1 MTGRIEPGMTTPPP
15 AKAPA
20 PASTWRRRWLAL
32 ALSADVVSYA
42 LACLAAYQIRFGSKE
57 TFMIVRLIGERRYR
71 LPYVWA
77 FAIMLPVWLGVL
89 FFNRAYSWRRVSYPP
104 FELRR
109 VLSSLTVG
117 VAMFGL
123 ASFGFRANINRPF
136 LIVLFGVALPLVPLG
151 RLLARNVHKRWRR
164 RAGARAATL
173 IVGANREG
181 RIVAD
186 IMLANPTFDF
196 VPVGFVDDDPEPAP
210 EDDPHNLPVVGTTK
224 EILALVDSLG
234 ISAVFLV
241 DSTLGADTTGQIL
254 RALRARDL
262 EVRISA
268 NLPEILA
275 WRLAIE
281 PITGFPMLSVD
292 NGKMERLQRLAKR
305 SLDLAGSTFGLLV
318 LSPILIGIAI
328 AIRLESRG
336 PVFFR
341 QERAGLHGKPFR
353 VFKFRTMVAGADRMK
368 LEGEIESEV
377 AGPIFKVRDDPRVTR
392 VGRRLRRYSIDEL
405 PQLINVLIGQMS
417 LVGPRPLPLHEQE
430 ELNEIAPERLEV
442 RPGITGL
449 WQVSGRS
456 DAPFERLVRLD
467 LFYVENW
474 SIAYDLY
481 VLYKTI
487 PAVLKKSG
495 AY

>member
-1 MTGRIEPGMTTPPP
+1 MTEAERTSAT
-15 AKAPA
+15 APA
-20 PASTWRRRWLAL
+20 PARVWRRRWLVLVFA
-32 ALSADVVSYA
+32 ADVLSYA
-42 LACLAAYQIRFGSKE
+42 LAVFGAYQIRFGAGE
-57 TFMIVRLIGERRYR
+57 PAYMIVNLLGDDRYR
-71 LPYVWA
+71 LAYVPA
-77 FAIMLPVWLGVL
+77 FAMMFPVWLGVL
-89 FFNRAYSWRRVSYPP
+89 FFNRCYSWRHVSYPP

-109 VLSSLTVG
+109 VLSALTLG

-123 ASFGFRANINRPF
+123 FSFGFRANINRP
-136 LIVLFGVALPLVPLG
+136 LLLVLFGVATISVPAG
-151 RLLARNVHKRWRR
+151 RLIARNIWKRWRR
-164 RAGARAATL
+164 RAGARARTL

-186 IMLANPTFDF
+186 IMIANLTFDF
-196 VPVGFVDDDPEPAP
+196 VPVGFVDDDPQPAGP
-210 EDDPHNLPVVGTTK
+210 DFVHDIPVVGGTK
-224 EILALVDSLG
+224 EILDLVDSLHV
-234 ISAVFLV
+234 SAVFIV
-241 DSTLGADTTGQIL
+241 DSMLGAERTGAIL
-254 RALRARDL
+254 RALRPRDV

-281 PITGFPMLSVD
+281 PITGFPMLSID
-292 NGKMERLQRLAKR
+292 NGKLERFNRFAKR
-305 SLDLAGSTFGLLV
+305 TLDVAGSAGGLLA
-318 LSPILIGIAI
+318 LSPLLIGIAI
-328 AIRLESRG
+328 AIRIDSRG

-341 QERAGLHGKPFR
+341 QLRAGHKGKPFR
-353 VFKFRTMVAGADRMK
+353 VFKYRTMVTGADTMK
-368 LEGEIESEV
+368 LSGEIASEV
-377 AGPIFKVRDDPRVTR
+377 DGPIFKIRDDPRVTR
-392 VGRRLRRYSIDEL
+392 VGRFLRRYSLDEL
-405 PQLINVLIGQMS
+405 PQLINVLVGQMS

-430 ELNEIAPERLEV
+430 ELDEIAPERLEV

-456 DAPFERLVRLD
+456 DAPLERLVRLD

>member
-1 MTGRIEPGMTTPPP
+1 MTTTGASPSP
-15 AKAPA
+15 APA
-20 PASTWRRRWLAL
+20 PPSVWRRRWLLMVL
-32 ALSADVVSYA
+32 AADVATYA
-42 LACLAAYQIRFGSKE
+42 IAVFAAYQIRFGAGE
-57 TFMIVRLIGERRYR
+57 PRYMIVNLLGDNRYR
-71 LPYVWA
+71 LPYVQA
-77 FAIMLPVWLGVL
+77 FAIMFPVWLSVL
-89 FFNRAYSWRRVSYPP
+89 FFNRCYSWRQVSYPP

-109 VLSSLTVG
+109 VLSAMTFG

-123 ASFGFRANINRPF
+123 ASFGFRANINRP
-136 LIVLFGVALPLVPLG
+136 LILVLFGVAMVVVPAG
-151 RLLARNVHKRWRR
+151 RLVARNIWKRWRR
-164 RAGARAATL
+164 KASARARTL

-186 IMLANPTFDF
+186 IMVANPTFDF
-196 VPVGFVDDDPEPAP
+196 VPVGFVDDDPEPPPA
-210 EDDPHNLPVVGTTK
+210 DDPHQIPVVGTTK
-224 EILALVDSLG
+224 DVLSLVDSLH
-234 ISAVFLV
+234 ITALFIV
-241 DSTLGADTTGQIL
+241 DPTLGSERTGEIL
-254 RALRARDL
+254 RALRKRDI

-292 NGKMERLQRLAKR
+292 NGKMERFNRAAKR
-305 SLDLAGSTFGLLV
+305 TLDIVGSGAGLIV
-318 LSPILIGIAI
+318 LSPLLIGLAI
-328 AIRLESRG
+328 AIRMDSKG

-341 QERAGLHGKPFR
+341 QLRAGHRGKPFR
-353 VFKFRTMVAGADRMK
+353 VFKYRTMVSGADSMK
-368 LEGEIESEV
+368 MSGQIASEV
-377 AGPIFKVRDDPRVTR
+377 EGPIFKVRDDPRVTR
-392 VGRRLRRYSIDEL
+392 VGKFLRRYSIDEL

-430 ELNEIAPERLEV
+430 ELDAIAPERLEV

>member
-1 MTGRIEPGMTTPPP
+1 MTDAHPTP
-15 AKAPA
+15 AKGPA
-20 PASTWRRRWLAL
+20 PAVWRRRWLLL
-32 ALSADVVSYA
+32 AFTADVISYA
-42 LACLAAYQIRFGSKE
+42 IAVFGAYQIRFGAGEPSY
-57 TFMIVRLIGERRYR
+57 MIVNLLGQNRYR
-71 LPYVWA
+71 LAYIPA
-77 FAIMLPVWLGVL
+77 FAIMFPVWLGVL
-89 FFNRAYSWRRVSYPP
+89 FFNRCYSWRHVSYPP

-109 VLSSLTVG
+109 VLSALTFG
-117 VAMFGL
+117 VATFGL
-123 ASFGFRANINRPF
+123 ASFTFRANINRP
-136 LIVLFGVALPLVPLG
+136 LLLVLFGVALITVPAG
-151 RLLARNVHKRWRR
+151 RLTARNVWKRWRR
-164 RAGARAATL
+164 AVGARARTL

-186 IMLANPTFDF
+186 IMIANTNFDF
-196 VPVGFVDDDPEPAP
+196 VPVGFVDDDPEPP
-210 EDDPHNLPVVGTTK
+210 PDDFVHDIPVLGTTK
-224 EILALVDSLG
+224 DVLGVVDSMGITAVFIVDSMLGSERVGEILRSL
-234 ISAVFLV
+234 
-241 DSTLGADTTGQIL
+241 
-254 RALRARDL
+254 RPRDV

-292 NGKMERLQRLAKR
+292 NGKLERFNRTAKR
-305 SLDLAGSTFGLLV
+305 TLDIVGSAAGLIV
-318 LSPILIGIAI
+318 LSPLLIGLAI
-328 AIRLESRG
+328 AIRIDSRG

-341 QERAGLHGKPFR
+341 QMRAGHHGKPFR
-353 VFKFRTMVAGADRMK
+353 VFKYRTMVKDADTQK
-368 LEGEIESEV
+368 TSGEITSEV
-377 AGPIFKVRDDPRVTR
+377 DGPIFKVRDDPRVTR
-392 VGRRLRRYSIDEL
+392 VGKMIRRYSLDEL

-417 LVGPRPLPLHEQE
+417 LVGPRPLPLAEQE
-430 ELNEIAPERLEV
+430 ALDAIAPERLEV

-456 DAPFERLVRLD
+456 DAPMERLVRLD

>member
-1 MTGRIEPGMTTPPP
+1 MTTSASTLPQ
-15 AKAPA
+15 APA

-32 ALSADVVSYA
+32 ALGADLITYA
-42 LACLAAYQIRFGSKE
+42 LASYAAIAVRFGTKE
-57 TFMIVRLIGERRYR
+57 SFMIVRLVGQHRYR
-71 LPYVWA
+71 LPYSTA

-89 FFNRAYSWRRVSYPP
+89 FFNRCYSWRHVSYPP

-109 VLSSLTVG
+109 VLSSIAVG
-117 VAMFGL
+117 TAMFGL
-123 ASFGFRANINRPF
+123 ASFAFRANINRP
-136 LIVLFGVALPLVPLG
+136 LIIVLFAAALITVPLG
-151 RLLARNVHKRWRR
+151 RLIARNSYKRWRR
-164 RAGARAATL
+164 NAGARARTL

-196 VPVGFVDDDPEPAP
+196 IPVGFVDDDPEPAP
-210 EDDPHNLPVVGTTK
+210 EDFEHDIPVAGATK
-224 EILALVDSLG
+224 EILSLVDSMR
-234 ISAVFLV
+234 ISAVFIV
-241 DSTLGADTTGQIL
+241 DPSLGSDKTGAIL
-254 RALRARDL
+254 RKLRPRDI

-281 PITGFPMLSVD
+281 PLTGFPMLSVSTG
-292 NGKMERLQRLAKR
+292 NLERFHRFAKR
-305 SLDLAGSTFGLLV
+305 ALDLTGATAGLLL
-318 LSPILIGIAI
+318 LSPILLTIAA
-328 AIRLESRG
+328 AIRFDSKG
-336 PVFFR
+336 GVFFR
-341 QERAGLHGKPFR
+341 QERAGLRGKPFR
-353 VFKFRTMVAGADRMK
+353 VFKFRTMVTNAETLKDS
-368 LEGEIESEV
+368 GEVQSEV
-377 AGPIFKVRDDPRVTR
+377 KGAVFKMKEDPRITKI
-392 VGRRLRRYSIDEL
+392 GKRLRAYSLDEL

-417 LVGPRPLPLHEQE
+417 LVGPRPLPLAEQE
-430 ELNEIAPERLEV
+430 ELDEIAPERLEV

-474 SIAYDLY
+474 SVAYDLY

-487 PAVLKKSG
+487 PAVLRKSG

>member
-1 MTGRIEPGMTTPPP
+1 MTSDAPQT
-15 AKAPA
+15 APA
-20 PASTWRRRWLAL
+20 PASIWRRRWLAL
-32 ALSADVVSYA
+32 ALGADVISYA
-42 LACLAAYQIRFGSKE
+42 LAAFAAYQIRFGSKDS
-57 TFMIVRLIGERRYR
+57 FMIVRLIGDDRYR
-71 LPYVWA
+71 LPYVQA
-77 FAIMLPVWLGVL
+77 FALMLPVWLAVL
-89 FFNRAYSWRRVSYPP
+89 FFNRCYSWRHVSYPP

-117 VAMFGL
+117 TAMFGL
-123 ASFGFRANINRPF
+123 ASFAFRANINRPL
-136 LIVLFGVALPLVPLG
+136 LIVLFGAAFVTVPLG
-151 RLLARNVHKRWRR
+151 RLTARNTYKRWRR
-164 RAGARAATL
+164 KAGARAKTL

-196 VPVGFVDDDPEPAP
+196 IPVGFVDDDPEPPP
-210 EDDPHNLPVVGTTK
+210 EDFAHDIPVLGSTK
-224 EILALVDSLG
+224 EILSLVDTGG
-234 ISAVFLV
+234 ISAVFV
-241 DSTLGADTTGQIL
+241 VNPSLGSEQVGEIL
-254 RALRARDL
+254 RALRRRDV

-281 PITGFPMLSVD
+281 PISGFPMLSVD
-292 NGKMERLQRLAKR
+292 AGKMERFNRFAKR
-305 SLDLAGSTFGLLV
+305 TLDIVGSAIGLV
-318 LSPILIGIAI
+318 ALSPLLIGLAI
-328 AIRLESRG
+328 AIRVDSRG
-336 PVFFR
+336 GVFFR
-341 QERAGLHGKPFR
+341 QQRAGHHGKPFR
-353 VFKFRTMVAGADRMK
+353 VFKYRTMVADAEQIRASGDVS
-368 LEGEIESEV
+368 SEMS
-377 AGPIFKVRDDPRVTR
+377 GPVFKIKDDPRVTR
-392 VGRRLRRYSIDEL
+392 VGKALRRYSLDEL

-417 LVGPRPLPLHEQE
+417 LVGPRPLPLAEQE
-430 ELNEIAPERLEV
+430 ELDEIAPERLEV

-456 DAPFERLVRLD
+456 DAPMERLVRLD